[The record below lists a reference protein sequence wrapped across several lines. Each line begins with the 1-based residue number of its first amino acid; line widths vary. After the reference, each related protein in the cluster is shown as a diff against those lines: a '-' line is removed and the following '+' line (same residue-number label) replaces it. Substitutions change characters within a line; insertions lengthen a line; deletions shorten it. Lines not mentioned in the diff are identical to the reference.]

1 MPRPQVLDDEY
12 RNTGFCQATR
22 AQGYSFD
29 CEFRPHRPH
38 LFVCTDR
45 LQQAKSDHTCIY
57 MACHGIFILWPH
69 HGYLRPDRYGQLRHN

>member
-1 MPRPQVLDDEY
+1 VLDDEY

-45 LQQAKSDHTCIY
+45 LQQAKSDHTCY
-57 MACHGIFILWPH
+57 TWPAMAFSFFGPITVIF
-69 HGYLRPDRYGQLRHN
+69 GQTDMAAAT